1 MKIPLPERGQ
11 PIDLAYLYQIANA
24 INDLNNQITTSNT
37 TSVINNGINLRE
49 DVSTNNL
56 RFFATTK
63 NIQVGNVSA
72 GSSESWSADFSPDF
86 LYVPVVTATVQNNT
100 SSTAG
105 DNITLVLKN
114 ITTSRVDGNVRYNA
128 GGSIDININ
137 VIAIGV
143 SRWYNNSL
151 KK

>member
-24 INDLNNQITTSNT
+24 INDLSNQITTSNT
-37 TSVINNGINLRE
+37 TSVVNNGINLRE

-143 SRWYNNSL
+143 SR
-151 KK
+151 